1 MDASA
6 RSLHDAWRTFARA
19 AQPDVDRWQAG
30 LEAPGD
36 TQARRLTA
44 LLAANRDTAF
54 GRRFGFDRIDSPTRF
69 RERVPVHAAVDFL
82 PWLDRVSHETEPV
95 LTAERPVF
103 LERTSGSTTRQKLI
117 PYTPAFLRE
126 LQAAMVVWL
135 ADMHRAC
142 PALGEGRAYWSMSP
156 PLQAPGVAPNGIPVG
171 SASDLDYLGDS
182 SAAALASTLLVPPL
196 TGNAATWRRE
206 TLHALVADEALA
218 FISVWSPTFLTSVL
232 RPLFDRD
239 DAGGARDLAWVD
251 ASLPADR
258 RAALRRAIEEGDCRA
273 LWPRLAAV
281 SCWLDGPSKHYAEA
295 LRVRFPHVQW
305 LPKGLFATE
314 GVASIP
320 FGAGE
325 GCPLAI
331 GSHYLEFVRDDGSV
345 CDVDGL
351 RPGDE
356 AQVLLTTGGGLYRY
370 ALGDRVRV
378 VGMTARTP
386 RIAFVGRAAASV
398 DLVGEKLDEQIAA
411 DALNRAHRQHREVSA
426 CIVPCLAKEGL
437 PHYVLCVAGD
447 IGTDAADAMC
457 AAVEAELAQVFHY
470 AHARRLGQI
479 GPLRVRR
486 QGRSPERLGD
496 LLQLAAERAGI
507 RAGDVKPCAL
517 VTRLPVADALLAM
530 TNE

>member
-1 MDASA
+1 MDVSA
-6 RSLHDAWRTFARA
+6 RSPADAWRAFARA

-30 LEAPGD
+30 LDAPRD
-36 TQARRLTA
+36 VQARRLMA

-54 GRRFGFDRIDSPTRF
+54 GRRFGFDRIDGPAQF
-69 RERVPVHAAVDFL
+69 RERVPVHAAADFL
-82 PWLDRVSHETEPV
+82 PWLERASNETEPV
-95 LTAERPVF
+95 LTAERPLF
-103 LERTSGSTTRQKLI
+103 LERTSGSTARQKLI
-117 PYTPAFLRE
+117 PYTPAFLHE

-135 ADMHRAC
+135 ADMHRTC

-156 PLQAPGVAPNGIPVG
+156 PLQAPGIASNGIPIG
-171 SASDLDYLGDS
+171 SESDLDYLGDS

-196 TGNAATWRRE
+196 TGDASTWRCE
-206 TLHALVADEALA
+206 TLRALVADESLA

-239 DAGGARDLAWVD
+239 DADGARDLAWIE

-258 RAALRRAIEEGDCRA
+258 RAALRRAIAAGDCSA

-281 SCWLDGPSKHYAEA
+281 SCWLDGPSRHYADA
-295 LRVRFPHVQW
+295 LRVRFPRVQW

-314 GVASIP
+314 GVVSIP
-320 FGAGE
+320 FGAGD

-345 CDVDGL
+345 CDAEGL
-351 RPGDE
+351 RPGDD

-378 VGMTARTP
+378 VGMTGRTP

-398 DLVGEKLDEQIAA
+398 DIVGEKLDERIAA
-411 DALNRAHRQHREVSA
+411 DALSRLHAQHGEVGT
-426 CIVPCLAKEGL
+426 CIVPCVAREGL

-447 IGTDAADAMC
+447 NCADAADTMC
-457 AAVEAELAQVFHY
+457 ATVEDELMQAFHY
-470 AHARRLGQI
+470 AHARRLGQL
-479 GPLRVRR
+479 GPLRMRWL
-486 QGRSPERLGD
+486 GGSPARLGD
-496 LLQLAAERAGI
+496 LLQHAAERAGM

-517 VTRLPVADALLAM
+517 VTRLPMADALLAM

>member
-6 RSLHDAWRTFARA
+6 SSPAAAWRAFARA
-19 AQPDVDRWQAG
+19 AQPDVERWEAG
-30 LEAPGD
+30 LAEPGD
-36 TQARRLTA
+36 VQARRLMA

-54 GRRFGFDRIDSPTRF
+54 GRRFGLDRIDSPAQF
-69 RERVPVHAAVDFL
+69 RERVPVQAAADFL
-82 PWLDRVSHETEPV
+82 PWLERVSNETEPV
-95 LTAERPVF
+95 LTAERPLF
-103 LERTSGSTTRQKLI
+103 LERTSGSTARQKLI

-126 LQAAMVVWL
+126 LQAAMIVWL
-135 ADMHRAC
+135 ADMVRAC
-142 PALGEGRAYWSMSP
+142 PAIGEGRAYWSMSP

-196 TGNAATWRRE
+196 TGDASAWRRE
-206 TLHALVADEALA
+206 TLRALVADEALA
-218 FISVWSPTFLTSVL
+218 FVSVWSPTFLTSVL

-239 DAGGARDLAWVD
+239 DADGARDLTWVE

-258 RAALRRAIEEGDCRA
+258 RTALRRAIEDGDCRA

-281 SCWLDGPSKHYAEA
+281 SCWLDGPSRHYADA

-305 LPKGLFATE
+305 LSKGLFATE
-314 GVASIP
+314 GVVSIP
-320 FGAGE
+320 FGAGD

-345 CDVDGL
+345 CDAAGL
-351 RPGDE
+351 RPGDD

-378 VGMTARTP
+378 VGMTERTP

-398 DLVGEKLDEQIAA
+398 DLVGEKLDERIAA
-411 DALNRAHRQHREVSA
+411 DALSRLYAQHGEVGT
-426 CIVPCLAKEGL
+426 CIVPCVAREGL
-437 PHYVLCVAGD
+437 PHYVLCVAGESCA
-447 IGTDAADAMC
+447 DAADTMC
-457 AAVEAELAQVFHY
+457 ATVEAELMQAFHY
-470 AHARRLGQI
+470 AHARRLGQL
-479 GPLRVRR
+479 GPLRMRWL
-486 QGRSPERLGD
+486 GGSPARLGD
-496 LLQLAAERAGI
+496 LLQHAAERAGM

-517 VTRLPVADALLAM
+517 VTRLPMADALLAM
-530 TNE
+530 MNE

>member
-1 MDASA
+1 MDAS
-6 RSLHDAWRTFARA
+6 RSPADAWRAFARA
-19 AQPDVDRWQAG
+19 AQPDVERWLAG
-30 LEAPGD
+30 LAAPGD
-36 TQARRLTA
+36 AQARRLTA

-54 GRRFGFDRIDSPTRF
+54 GRRFGFDRIDGPAQF
-69 RERVPVHAAVDFL
+69 RERVPVQPAADFL
-82 PWLDRVSHETEPV
+82 PWLDRVSHEQAPV

-103 LERTSGSTTRQKLI
+103 LERTSGSTARSKLI

-126 LQAAMVVWL
+126 LQAAMIVWL
-135 ADMHRAC
+135 ADMYRAC

-156 PLQAPGVAPNGIPVG
+156 PLHAPGVAPNGIPVG

-196 TGNAATWRRE
+196 TGDVSTWRRE
-206 TLHALVADEALA
+206 TLRALVADEALA

-232 RPLFDRD
+232 RPLFERD
-239 DAGGARDLAWVD
+239 DADSARDLAWVD
-251 ASLPADR
+251 AALPSER
-258 RAALRRAIEEGDCRA
+258 RAALRRAADAGDCRA

-281 SCWLDGPSKHYAEA
+281 SCWLDGPSRHYADA

-345 CDVDGL
+345 CDAEGL
-351 RPGDE
+351 RPGDD

-378 VGMTARTP
+378 VGMSARTP
-386 RIAFVGRAAASV
+386 RIAFAGRAAASV

-411 DALNRAHRQHREVSA
+411 DALHRGRGPCDEVGACLVPSA
-426 CIVPCLAKEGL
+426 ARDGM

-447 IGTDAADAMC
+447 LGDAAADAMR
-457 AAVEAELAQVFHY
+457 AAVEAELERAFHY
-470 AHARRLGQI
+470 AHARRLGQL

-486 QGRSPERLGD
+486 VGGSPARLGD
-496 LLQLAAERAGI
+496 LLQQAAERAGI

-517 VTRLPVADALLAM
+517 VTRPAMADALLAM

>member
-6 RSLHDAWRTFARA
+6 RSPADAWRAFARA
-19 AQPDVDRWQAG
+19 AQPDVDRWLAG

-36 TQARRLTA
+36 AQAQRLMA

-54 GRRFGFDRIDSPTRF
+54 GRRFGFDRIDGPAQF
-69 RERVPVHAAVDFL
+69 RERVPVHASADFL
-82 PWLDRVSHETEPV
+82 PWLDRVSHDREPV

-103 LERTSGSTTRQKLI
+103 LERTSGSTARQKLI

-126 LQAAMVVWL
+126 LQAAMIVWL
-135 ADMHRAC
+135 ADMVRAC

-196 TGNAATWRRE
+196 TGDASTWRRE
-206 TLHALVADEALA
+206 TLRALVADEALS

-239 DAGGARDLAWVD
+239 DADGARDLAWVD

-258 RAALRRAIEEGDCRA
+258 RAALRRAIDEGDCRA

-281 SCWLDGPSKHYAEA
+281 SCWLDGPSAHYARA
-295 LRVRFPHVQW
+295 LRARFPHVQW

-320 FGAGE
+320 FGAGD

-331 GSHYLEFVRDDGSV
+331 GSHYLEFMRDDGSV
-345 CDVDGL
+345 CDSEGL
-351 RPGDE
+351 RPGDD

-411 DALNRAHRQHREVSA
+411 DALNHARGQHGEVGA
-426 CIVPCLAKEGL
+426 CLVPCTAREGL
-437 PHYVLCVAGD
+437 PCYVLCVAGEID
-447 IGTDAADAMC
+447 GDAADALC
-457 AAVEAELAQVFHY
+457 AAVEAALAQAFHY
-470 AHARRLGQI
+470 AHARRIGQL
-479 GPLRVRR
+479 GPLRVRWLA
-486 QGRSPERLGD
+486 RSPARLGD
-496 LLQLAAERAGI
+496 LLQHAAERAGI

-517 VTRLPVADALLAM
+517 VTRLPMADALLAM
-530 TNE
+530 TDE

>member
-6 RSLHDAWRTFARA
+6 RNPADAWRAFARA

-30 LEAPGD
+30 FDAPGD
-36 TQARRLTA
+36 VQARRLMA

-54 GRRFGFDRIDSPTRF
+54 GRRFGFDRIDGPAQF
-69 RERVPVHAAVDFL
+69 RERVPVHAAADFL
-82 PWLDRVSHETEPV
+82 PWLERASNEAEPV

-103 LERTSGSTTRQKLI
+103 LERTSGSTARQKLI

-126 LQAAMVVWL
+126 LQAAMIVWL

-156 PLQAPGVAPNGIPVG
+156 PLQAPGVAPNGVPVG

-182 SAAALASTLLVPPL
+182 SAAALVSTLLVPPL
-196 TGNAATWRRE
+196 TGDASTWRRE
-206 TLHALVADEALA
+206 TLRALVADASLA

-239 DAGGARDLAWVD
+239 DADGARDLAWVE

-258 RAALRRAIEEGDCRA
+258 RAALRRAIANGDCRA
-273 LWPRLAAV
+273 LWPHLAAV
-281 SCWLDGPSKHYAEA
+281 SCWLDGPSRYYADA
-295 LRVRFPHVQW
+295 LRVRFPNVQW

-314 GVASIP
+314 GVVSIP
-320 FGAGE
+320 FGAGD

-331 GSHYLEFVRDDGSV
+331 GSHYFEFVRDDGSV
-345 CDVDGL
+345 CDVDAL
-351 RPGDE
+351 QPGDD

-378 VGMTARTP
+378 VGMTGRTP
-386 RIAFVGRAAASV
+386 RIAFVGRGAASV
-398 DLVGEKLDEQIAA
+398 DLVGEKLDERIIA
-411 DALNRAHRQHREVSA
+411 DALNPMLGQHGEVGA
-426 CIVPCLAKEGL
+426 CVVPCAAREGL

-447 IGTDAADAMC
+447 LGADAADTMR
-457 AAVEAELAQVFHY
+457 AAAETGLAQAFHY
-470 AHARRLGQI
+470 AHARRLGQL
-479 GPLRVRR
+479 GPLRMRWL
-486 QGRSPERLGD
+486 GRSPARLGA
-496 LLQLAAERAGI
+496 LLQHAAERAGM
-507 RAGDVKPCAL
+507 RAGDVKPCLL
-517 VTRLPVADALLAM
+517 VTRLPMAEALLAM